1 MDRET
6 LAHIFEPFFT
16 TKDVGRGSGL
26 GLSTVYG
33 IVKQSDGYVWAYSEP
48 GQGTTFRVYL
58 PLSAQAAED
67 PAAPAPALPRASGE
81 LILLVED
88 EDAVREM
95 AARTLL
101 DAGFRVLQAES
112 GARALAGLEAAP
124 DQVALLLTDV
134 VMPGMDGRELATRV
148 ARLRPD
154 IPVLYTSGYTDS
166 EILRRGLL
174 DPGAAFLAKPFTTE
188 ALVRAVRQR
197 LEAASPTEG
206 AHRL

>member
-1 MDRET
+1 
-6 LAHIFEPFFT
+6 
-16 TKDVGRGSGL
+16 
-26 GLSTVYG
+26 
-33 IVKQSDGYVWAYSEP
+33 
-48 GQGTTFRVYL
+48 
-58 PLSAQAAED
+58 
-67 PAAPAPALPRASGE
+67 
-81 LILLVED
+81 
-88 EDAVREM
+88 M

-154 IPVLYTSGYTDS
+154 LPVLYTSGYTDS

-197 LEAASPTEG
+197 LEAAASPTEQ
-206 AHRL
+206 AHPL